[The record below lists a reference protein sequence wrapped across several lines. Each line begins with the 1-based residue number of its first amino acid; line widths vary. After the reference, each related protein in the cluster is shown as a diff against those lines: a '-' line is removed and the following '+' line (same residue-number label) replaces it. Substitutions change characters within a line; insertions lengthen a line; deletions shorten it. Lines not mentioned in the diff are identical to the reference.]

1 MRGALPALF
10 VLLGAAAL
18 GAVGL
23 WRWVASDPS
32 ALARSQTV
40 LEDRGRYHS
49 ALAAGD
55 AFAEISGFLL
65 AEARACTGDLAAS
78 ERCDAV
84 AEAAALSQ
92 VLAVRVLDCTAPGRF
107 ELRQVLRAHLSAI
120 EAMAP
125 DDSSPSLP
133 SLPAC

>member
-1 MRGALPALF
+1 MRWALPTLV
-10 VLLGAAAL
+10 VLLAAAAL
-18 GAVGL
+18 GVGV
-23 WRWVASDPS
+23 WRWAASDPS

-40 LEDRGRYHS
+40 LDDRGRYDS

-55 AFAEISGFLL
+55 AFAQISGFLL
-65 AEARACTGDLAAS
+65 AEARACADDPAAS

-107 ELRQVLRAHLSAI
+107 EFRRVLRAHLSAI
-120 EAMAP
+120 DAMAP